1 MENQKKMSLFDLT
14 FMAIGGIIGAGI
26 FSMVG
31 TGIATTGRSVAL
43 ALLVGM
49 VFTMSQQIRMVF
61 TAGMFQLS
69 GGMYSQNALVL
80 SPFLTG
86 VSAVVT
92 LVTSV
97 SFSVFG
103 ISMAQYLSD
112 LFPALQPYQTIVA
125 CVTLVI
131 FFAVA
136 STGAEIFA
144 RVINALGILKFI
156 ALGLFIAFGITKVQ
170 TGGFEGEPYFINGGM
185 SFLTAVA
192 LMSFTCNGAT
202 NILNV
207 QAIAENPK
215 KNIPKAF
222 FIASILVAG
231 VYFLLG
237 YVASGIAPYGEV
249 AGQNLGYMASLVLP
263 SPLFIFFIVGGAMC
277 SLSTAL
283 LGGISGMP
291 FMIMGIAEDGWLPKF
306 FAKKINVVVTMA
318 IISILP
324 IIGGFSLDNI
334 VSMML
339 VPGMVI
345 GAITNFQ
352 AMNMP
357 ERFPEEWA
365 NSGLKCS
372 PTLYRILMVISIITS
387 LMTSFFSLTSLTLPL
402 AIGTVVATVLIF
414 VWTWYR
420 LKKGYVHIV
429 STTDMS
435 EAAAKAE

>member
-1 MENQKKMSLFDLT
+1 MQKEKKMSLFDLT

-31 TGIATTGRSVAL
+31 TGIATTGRSVSL

-49 VFTMSQQIRMVF
+49 VFTMSQQIRYIF
-61 TAGMFQLS
+61 TSSMFQLS

-80 SPFLTG
+80 SPFMSG
-86 VSAVVT
+86 VSGIVTAVS
-92 LVTSV
+92 SV

-112 LFPALQPYQTIVA
+112 LFPVLAPYQVPVA
-125 CVTLVI
+125 CIVLV
-131 FFAVA
+131 FFFIVA
-136 STGAEIFA
+136 STGADIFA
-144 RVINALGILKFI
+144 RAINALGILKFI
-156 ALGLFIAFGITKVQ
+156 ALALFIGFGLTKVQ
-170 TGGFEGEPYFINGGM
+170 MGGFEGEPFFMNGTV
-185 SFLTAVA
+185 SFFTAVA

-202 NILNV
+202 NIINV

-237 YVASGIAPYGEV
+237 FVASGVAPYAEA
-249 AGQNLGYMASLVLP
+249 AGQNLGYMAELVLP
-263 SPLFIFFIVGGAMC
+263 GPLFIFFIVGGAMC

-283 LGGISGMP
+283 LGGISSYP
-291 FMIMGIAEDGWLPKF
+291 YMIMGIAEDGWLPSVF
-306 FAKKINVVVTMA
+306 KKKLNVVVILA
-318 IISILP
+318 ILAILP
-324 IIGGFSLDNI
+324 VIGGFTLDNI

-345 GAITNFQ
+345 GAIANVQ
-352 AMNMP
+352 AMNLP
-357 ERFPEEWA
+357 ERFPEQWA

-372 PTLYRILMVISIITS
+372 PTFYRFLMVVSIVTS
-387 LMTSFFSLTSLTLPL
+387 LMTGFFSLTSLTLPL
-402 AIGTVVATVLIF
+402 AIGTVVATALIF
-414 VWTWYR
+414 VWAWVR
-420 LKKGYVHIV
+420 LKSGKVNIV
-429 STTDMS
+429 TTQDMDP
-435 EAAAKAE
+435 ENL

>member
-249 AGQNLGYMASLVLP
+249 AGPEPGLYGLAGSAPSALHLLHRGRCHVFAQHRAAGRYQRYALHDHGHCRGRLAAQVLRQEDQCRCNYGNHLDP
-263 SPLFIFFIVGGAMC
+263 AHHRR
-277 SLSTAL
+277 L
-283 LGGISGMP
+283 LAG
-291 FMIMGIAEDGWLPKF
+291 
-306 FAKKINVVVTMA
+306 
-318 IISILP
+318 
-324 IIGGFSLDNI
+324 
-334 VSMML
+334 
-339 VPGMVI
+339 
-345 GAITNFQ
+345 
-352 AMNMP
+352 
-357 ERFPEEWA
+357 
-365 NSGLKCS
+365 
-372 PTLYRILMVISIITS
+372 
-387 LMTSFFSLTSLTLPL
+387 
-402 AIGTVVATVLIF
+402 
-414 VWTWYR
+414 
-420 LKKGYVHIV
+420 
-429 STTDMS
+429 
-435 EAAAKAE
+435 